1 MSNARFTLG
10 SEFRA
15 MEVDTVRC
23 AAGHGS
29 QIGEEKKKKDDKESI
44 SRLKVLKIPTA
55 LMLSLCFVVCGL
67 SFSYPEPIL
76 GPHLIENMLCQL
88 DGLIKQNPLTQY
100 LEEYSK
106 MGQNP
111 TNVGLAFLCWAATY
125 TLLAPL
131 VGYIGDKTKCYRT
144 MMIAGFTVLLIGH
157 LLVGP
162 APFLT
167 FLPAKTIW
175 LLIPAM
181 FLYGISGAL
190 GFVPIMPELIK
201 TLREDGMPDDSFTN
215 ALVSSIYICMYYLG
229 SVIGPV
235 LAGVLCDHF
244 GFEWSMTV
252 SALSSI
258 IQGI

>member
-1 MSNARFTLG
+1 
-10 SEFRA
+10 
-15 MEVDTVRC
+15 
-23 AAGHGS
+23 
-29 QIGEEKKKKDDKESI
+29 GEEKKKKDDKESI

-55 LMLSLCFVVCGL
+55 LMLSLCFVVCGF

-76 GPHLIENMLCQL
+76 GPHLIE
-88 DGLIKQNPLTQY
+88 I
-100 LEEYSK
+100 
-106 MGQNP
+106 GQNP
-111 TNVGLAFLCWAATY
+111 ANVGLAFLCWAATY

-175 LLIPAM
+175 LVIPAM

-201 TLREDGMPDDSFTN
+201 TLREDGMPDDSSTN